1 MMRVSLSLL
10 LLSSSSAFTANVRTV
25 RRLAPLHVGATW
37 DWKNDANDESF
48 FLQQA
53 QSCASS
59 DSCSLEHAQVCL
71 DNMIRIQSGCSSGS
85 LVGSEVCE
93 DVYDAASIVGNL
105 REKIDTQS
113 KRMR

>member
-10 LLSSSSAFTANVRTV
+10 LVASSSAFTANVHTV
-25 RRLAPLHVGATW
+25 RRLAALHVGTSW
-37 DWKNDANDESF
+37 DWKNDNDVSF
-48 FLQQA
+48 FLRQA
-53 QSCASS
+53 QSCVSS

>member
-1 MMRVSLSLL
+1 MIGVSLSLL
-10 LLSSSSAFTANVRTV
+10 LVASSSAFTANVHSV

-37 DWKNDANDESF
+37 DWNNDNDESF

-53 QSCASS
+53 QSCVSS
-59 DSCSLEHAQVCL
+59 DSCSLEDAQVCL

-93 DVYDAASIVGNL
+93 DVYDAAFIVGTL
-105 REKIDTQS
+105 REKIETQS